1 MPFGNRA
8 DTSTGYKCLQQ
19 TDIETI
25 PDADNTF
32 PPPGELEGGG
42 VEGDAAPFLVVG
54 SLGSPMPTQSFH
66 AASVAPVAITQAWH
80 ALQRAETWEGIAG
93 VEAVHDAVHDGQGHL
108 TEFGFAVSVGGV
120 RYSGSA
126 TVVLSV
132 HPTHIRLDLT
142 TSEVIATIDVRLH
155 ADDQP
160 GATRVNVELTV
171 RSRSFLAGM
180 FFPAIADT
188 IGRGLP
194 TTTAQFAERL
204 AV

>member
-1 MPFGNRA
+1 MKQF
-8 DTSTGYKCLQQ
+8 
-19 TDIETI
+19 

-42 VEGDAAPFLVVG
+42 VKGDAAPFLVIG
-54 SLGSPMPTQSFH
+54 RLPTPMPTQSFQ
-66 AASVAPVAITQAWH
+66 AAGFAPTPIANAWR

-93 VEAVHDAVHDGQGHL
+93 VEAVHDPVHDEHGHL
-108 TEFGFAVSVGGV
+108 TAFEFAVSVGGV
-120 RYSGSA
+120 RYSGASS
-126 TVVLSV
+126 VLVSEQP
-132 HPTHIRLDLT
+132 HHMRLDLS
-142 TSEVIATIDVRLH
+142 TSEILATIDVRLR
-155 ADDQP
+155 DGESGP
-160 GATRVNVELTV
+160 EATSVTVELVV

-194 TTTAQFAERL
+194 ATTVQFANRL